1 LYGLIEPELI
11 DMWHPL
17 PSRAT
22 LKNIFAV
29 LVIIAMNVLFVAFI
43 FTVLYIIL
51 KPPSSNEGLFDLF
64 VATMGVVMLLVSV
77 WPEEHSPV
85 WPYRA

>member
-1 LYGLIEPELI
+1 
-11 DMWHPL
+11 MWHPL

-64 VATMGVVMLLVSV
+64 ALGIATLIFLVRL
-77 WPEEHSPV
+77 WHEEHSPV

>member
-1 LYGLIEPELI
+1 MSSEVKDKRGSCGALSAII
-11 DMWHPL
+11 
-17 PSRAT
+17 S
-22 LKNIFAV
+22 AV
-29 LVIIAMNVLFVAFI
+29 LVVIAMNVLFVAFI